1 MAEPEPTAPAVPRT
15 KAARRYRRRLR
26 SRIILSFVLL
36 GLGLTALFA
45 MATLY
50 VRSKL
55 ENQLIEQT
63 LEREVSNLVQQV
75 EQNPDQSPFF
85 LIFDARTWSPQNAFR
100 VDPAYRDLAPGI
112 HDVQQ
117 KAPDGS
123 LRDYKV
129 AVRQGVSPNGTP
141 FTSLVRYD
149 VTGAA
154 ETAEKLV
161 WALVLSVILFSLLSL
176 VLGWW
181 SASRVM
187 SPVSELARRLGYSGD
202 STKPEPLAPH
212 FPDDEV
218 GELAKALDDYASR
231 LTEVVQRDREFNADV
246 SHELRTP
253 LAVIKG
259 AVELLLSRAD
269 VDEKTKSR
277 LLRIQRA
284 EQQCTDLIS
293 ALLLLSRNERGHGN
307 ADVAR
312 IAEQLLEA
320 HRTQIGAKPL
330 TLRLEGGSGQVVVDA
345 PEAAVNVALGNLVG
359 NAVKYTQ
366 QGEVI
371 VRLLEGAVE
380 VIDSGPGLSAED
392 AARLFE
398 RGYRGSHAEHSQGGG
413 IGLSIVRRLCALYGW
428 NVRVVPGKERGVIAT
443 LSFRPGNGNV
453 AA

>member
-1 MAEPEPTAPAVPRT
+1 MAEAEPPAPAVPRT

-45 MATLY
+45 FLTQEARNRVENALVEDVMNQNIDEAARQFSINPQAPIAPVTQIRAY
-50 VRSKL
+50 IFTPDRFDSVRVNRP
-55 ENQLIEQT
+55 E
-63 LEREVSNLVQQV
+63 
-75 EQNPDQSPFF
+75 
-85 LIFDARTWSPQNAFR
+85 W
-100 VDPAYRDLAPGI
+100 YDLTDGI
-112 HDVQQ
+112 HGFSGTDEQGNPM
-117 KAPDGS
+117 A
-123 LRDYKV
+123 YKL
-129 AVRQGVSPNGTP
+129 AVRKTSEAWFYLAYDMTQAAQGEEQFRRAVYGSVFL
-141 FTSLVRYD
+141 FT
-149 VTGAA
+149 
-154 ETAEKLV
+154 
-161 WALVLSVILFSLLSL
+161 LLSL
-176 VLGWW
+176 VIGWW

-187 SPVSELARRLGYSGD
+187 SPVSELARRLSRSGG
-202 STKPEPLAPH
+202 STSPEPLAPH

-269 VDEKTKSR
+269 VDDKTKSR

-330 TLRLEGGSGQVVVDA
+330 TLRLEGGPGQVVVDA
-345 PEAAVNVALGNLVG
+345 PEAAVNVALGNLIG
-359 NAVKYTQ
+359 NAVKYTK
-366 QGEVI
+366 QGDVV
-371 VRLLEGAVE
+371 VRLLDNAVE

-413 IGLSIVRRLCALYGW
+413 IGLSIVRRLCALYDW
-428 NVRVVPGKERGVIAT
+428 NVRVVPGEERGVIAT
-443 LSFRPGNGNV
+443 LSFRPGNGNGV
-453 AA
+453 A

>member
-45 MATLY
+45 FLTQEARNRVENALVEDVMNQNIDEAARQFSINPQAPIAPVTQIRAY
-50 VRSKL
+50 IFTPDRFDSVRVNRP
-55 ENQLIEQT
+55 E
-63 LEREVSNLVQQV
+63 
-75 EQNPDQSPFF
+75 
-85 LIFDARTWSPQNAFR
+85 W
-100 VDPAYRDLAPGI
+100 YDLTDGI
-112 HDVQQ
+112 HGFSGTDEQGNPM
-117 KAPDGS
+117 A
-123 LRDYKV
+123 YKL
-129 AVRQGVSPNGTP
+129 AVRKTSEAWFYLAYDMTQAAQGEEQFRRAVYGSVFL
-141 FTSLVRYD
+141 FT
-149 VTGAA
+149 
-154 ETAEKLV
+154 
-161 WALVLSVILFSLLSL
+161 LLSL
-176 VLGWW
+176 VIGWW

-187 SPVSELARRLGYSGD
+187 SPVSELARRLSRSGG

-312 IAEQLLEA
+312 IAEQLLDA
-320 HRTQIGAKPL
+320 HRTQIGVKPL
-330 TLRLEGGSGQVVVDA
+330 VLRLEGGPGQVVVDA

-428 NVRVVPGKERGVIAT
+428 NVRVVPGEERGVIAT